1 MSFGPPQNREKQNV
15 KFIADE
21 RLCRALSSV
30 FEQIDEMRRLAARY
44 DQTCPERGGDSRPD
58 R

>member
-1 MSFGPPQNREKQNV
+1 MKLDNIKR
-15 KFIADE
+15 FIVDE
-21 RLCRALSSV
+21 EELRKLFRVL
-30 FEQIDEMRRLAARY
+30 EEIDEARKRLAARY

>member
-1 MSFGPPQNREKQNV
+1 V
-15 KFIADE
+15 KLDNIKRFIVDE
-21 RLCRALSSV
+21 EELRKLFRAL
-30 FEQIDEMRRLAARY
+30 EEINEARKRLAARY

>member
-1 MSFGPPQNREKQNV
+1 MSDKTYENNIKRFIVGEEAEKLFRV
-15 KFIADE
+15 LE
-21 RLCRALSSV
+21 
-30 FEQIDEMRRLAARY
+30 EIDEARKRLAARY